1 MRFEAPHPIPYQ
13 GSKRQLA
20 DTILSFVPAGK
31 YERLI
36 EPFGGSG
43 AITLAAAKRRVC
55 RRYIVGELLLPLV
68 GIWQLILHSPEKII
82 EDYSVLWR
90 SQLANPT
97 RRFNQI
103 REQFNEDQDPAK
115 LLFLLAR
122 CVKNSVRFSQS
133 GGFNQSADKRRLGV
147 RPQTLKHEILG
158 AHNLLAGRADVRCA
172 DFRQTLAEA
181 DASDVVYMDP
191 PYQGVSNGRDS
202 RYIEGV
208 RRETLVST
216 LEDLNGRGISYL
228 LSYDGICG
236 EKSYGEP
243 LPVSLGLKQV
253 LLDAGR
259 SSQATLSGKK
269 WTTMESLYLS
279 PGLWGDHPLPDVVH
293 RGVHRSQLG
302 LFY

>member
-20 DTILSFVPAGK
+20 DAILSFVPAGK

-36 EPFGGSG
+36 EPFGGSA

-55 RRYIVGELLLPLV
+55 RRYIVGELLPPLV
-68 GIWQLILHSPEKII
+68 GIWQSILHSPEKII
-82 EDYSVLWR
+82 EDYSALWR
-90 SQLANPT
+90 SQLTNPS

-122 CVKNSVRFSQS
+122 CVKNSVRFSQN

-147 RPQTLKHEILG
+147 RPQTLKQEILG
-158 AHNLLAGRADVRCA
+158 AHNLLVGRSEVRCA
-172 DFRQTLAEA
+172 DFRETLAEA
-181 DASDVVYMDP
+181 DTLDIIYMDP

-208 RRETLVST
+208 RRESLVSA
-216 LEDLNGRGISYL
+216 LEDLNGRGIPYI

-243 LPVSLGLKQV
+243 LPSSLGLKQV

-259 SSQATLSGKK
+259 SSQATLSGRK
-269 WTTMESLYLS
+269 WKTMESLYLS
-279 PGLWGDHPLPDVVH
+279 PGLWGDRHLPDVVRRGIH
-293 RGVHRSQLG
+293 RTQLD
-302 LFY
+302 LFR